1 MGMFLNRI
9 KAHISKFLGGDSG
22 FATVVVSYLILG
34 ISAPYF
40 ILRKKDMGLE
50 TFIAE
55 TSMDNI
61 GQIGDFFAG
70 TMSPVLTILT
80 IFIILKSYCTQKEE
94 FIKTSKAL
102 TEQKLIMEEE
112 KNITKKQ
119 SQLDIFFVILNRWL
133 DSREKIT
140 VELPAWLCDKIAAL
154 HIINRRFFYEKNR
167 VLKIYEFFRVLG
179 MVFRNSS
186 FSILW
191 NNLEM
196 FGNGNDNMKRVTSE
210 ILQYSAVNYFAQLYL
225 VLVYIDEYID
235 DEDLKQLALYNL
247 KMSFD
252 LEERYMMSV
261 ITDIIDIN
269 ILGEDDEKFKLL
281 LKKYGST
288 LFFC

>member
-34 ISAPYF
+34 ITAPYF

-102 TEQKLIMEEE
+102 TEQKLIGYV
-112 KNITKKQ
+112 T
-119 SQLDIFFVILNRWL
+119 
-133 DSREKIT
+133 T
-140 VELPAWLCDKIAAL
+140 
-154 HIINRRFFYEKNR
+154 
-167 VLKIYEFFRVLG
+167 
-179 MVFRNSS
+179 NS
-186 FSILW
+186 
-191 NNLEM
+191 
-196 FGNGNDNMKRVTSE
+196 
-210 ILQYSAVNYFAQLYL
+210 
-225 VLVYIDEYID
+225 
-235 DEDLKQLALYNL
+235 
-247 KMSFD
+247 
-252 LEERYMMSV
+252 
-261 ITDIIDIN
+261 
-269 ILGEDDEKFKLL
+269 
-281 LKKYGST
+281 
-288 LFFC
+288 